1 MKIALRYLGCLSL
14 GLAIG
19 CTVVEE
25 PTFHGDPVATDG
37 EARLLGPAG
46 DPPVTSVN
54 EPLPPDAEGCPGLF
68 AQDLLPRF
76 DLTVHPAVM
85 ATLYEDWIHGRER
98 NSLDEDDT
106 PYRLLSEFR
115 YGDIVIKDAMIRL
128 RGNPNFWLEQNKMQF
143 QISFDEINDNG
154 RFLGLRKLLFDAA
167 ALNRH
172 FLRDRLSLWLM
183 RQAGITAP
191 CANNALVYINGE
203 YYGMFTNLEKLDQ
216 EFLTRVFPGHDQGD
230 LWKRRNWE
238 IKTNEDSYNR
248 QRLGTLRNASGETTD
263 GANGNLAQIEGL
275 IDIEQALRVYAVD
288 AVIPNSDGPW
298 AGGLNYYLYDHPGVG
313 KFVLLPWDLDN
324 TFDRL
329 DPDVDP
335 YTYRKDVRY
344 HGRPIYHTIL
354 KDDFWFQRYVEIVEE
369 VLDTVYI
376 HQDLWRLTGN
386 TSRVPLG
393 DLSPT
398 DEMNLGEWSLQIR
411 EAAFADINKPYTNQ
425 RLEDRRGDVA
435 EFLQAR
441 EIFLRNWVNDWKD
454 CFARGGGRDASGEAC
469 DVP

>member
-1 MKIALRYLGCLSL
+1 MKTALRNLGCLSL

-25 PTFHGDPVATDG
+25 PTFHGDPLATDG
-37 EARLLGPAG
+37 ESRALGPAG
-46 DPPVTSVN
+46 DPPLTNVN
-54 EPLPPDAEGCPGLF
+54 EPPPLDAEGCPGLF
-68 AQDLLPRF
+68 AQEHLPRF

-106 PYRLLSEFR
+106 PYRSLVEFR
-115 YGDIVIKDAMIRL
+115 YGDIAINDAMIRL

-143 QISFDEINDNG
+143 QVSFDEIDKNG
-154 RFLGLRKLLFDAA
+154 RFLGVRKLLFDAA

-183 RQAGITAP
+183 RQAGISAP

-203 YYGMFTNLEKLDQ
+203 YYGLFTNLEKLDE
-216 EFLTRVFPGHDQGD
+216 EFLTRVFPEDDGGD

-248 QRLGTLRNASGETTD
+248 QRLGQLRNASDEADDGED
-263 GANGNLAQIEGL
+263 GNLIQLEPL
-275 IDIEQALRVYAVD
+275 LDVEQALRVYAVD

-298 AGGLNYYLYDHPGVG
+298 AGGLNFYLYDHPGLG

-344 HGRPIYHTIL
+344 HGRPLYHTIML
-354 KDDFWFQRYVEIVEE
+354 EDDWFQRYVEIVEE

-376 HQDLWRLTGN
+376 HQDLWQLTGN
-386 TSRVPLG
+386 TARVPLG
-393 DLSPT
+393 TLNPT
-398 DEMNLGEWSLQIR
+398 DMINLGEWSLQIR
-411 EAAFADINKPYTNQ
+411 EAALADINKPYTNQ
-425 RLEDRRGDVA
+425 RMEDRRGDVA
-435 EFLQAR
+435 EFLRDR
-441 EIFLRNWVNDWKD
+441 ELFLRTWVNEWKD
-454 CFARGGGRDASGEAC
+454 CFARGGGRNASGDGC
-469 DVP
+469 SVP